1 MAMVLS
7 LQGCMA
13 VGKTAAAKY
22 LQQHAPDINISYE
35 SNADVIEQIR
45 HRKLN
50 KNRYGDF
57 IEIQKLWL
65 MNEVWRWE
73 LAQHHPCTVMDFGA
87 EEIEFYTLK
96 YPKSMGFDWDVET
109 PLEVRRWKLAQHHPC
124 TVMDF
129 GVEEVLRKHKE
140 MDTTRSREFF
150 EYYLAHLLPLK
161 REWFLGRADV
171 DVLNVENLTADEV
184 GQKVKEW
191 VDCCRHN
198 QKNSNG
204 NNEGKIMK

>member
-65 MNEVWRWE
+65 MNEV
-73 LAQHHPCTVMDFGA
+73 
-87 EEIEFYTLK
+87 
-96 YPKSMGFDWDVET
+96 
-109 PLEVRRWKLAQHHPC
+109 RRWKLAQHHPC

-150 EYYLAHLLPLK
+150 EYYLAHVLPLK

>member
-171 DVLNVENLTADEV
+171 DVLSVENLTADEV

-191 VDCCRHN
+191 VDCCRKS
-198 QKNSNG
+198 QSRVLKRL
-204 NNEGKIMK
+204 